1 MGMGRGERPPLEV
14 LEEELRAR
22 VWRSTTFGTAMVALT
37 ELAYAFIDYR
47 VHGTL
52 QLPVLRVLH
61 VLWSLVVLGLLL
73 GRREVLTSR
82 GIDALFVA
90 AVVPFLP
97 LFAMAE
103 YAMAFSGRTW
113 EPMTG
118 HRLVMLAIS
127 VLAPT
132 RLWLGGGLIAAFAL
146 EAVVLWYALGMAQL
160 LGGVVWEPWLTLIYG
175 GVALG
180 LLGWRVRNHTIE
192 LKLRQARADAE
203 ALERLARLLL
213 ALRDAANTPLQTLE
227 LSLHMLQRGPCN
239 PALLASMERAV
250 HRLRGLTQRMA
261 SADEL
266 LVWHKGEESFDAETV
281 LKELE
286 AELVRELERRRH

>member
-1 MGMGRGERPPLEV
+1 MASREHPPLEV
-14 LEEELRAR
+14 LEQEVRGR
-22 VWRSTTFGTAMVALT
+22 VWRSTTFGTVMVALA

-73 GRREVLTSR
+73 GRREALTSR

-97 LFAMAE
+97 LFAVAE

-146 EAVVLWYALGMAQL
+146 EAVVLWYVLGMARV
-160 LGGVVWEPWLTLIYG
+160 LGGFIWEPWLTLIYG

-227 LSLHMLQRGPCN
+227 LALTLLRRGPCSE
-239 PALLASMERAV
+239 ALLASMERAV
-250 HRLRGLTQRMA
+250 HRLRALTQRMA
-261 SADEL
+261 SADAL

>member
-1 MGMGRGERPPLEV
+1 MASREHPPLEV
-14 LEEELRAR
+14 LEQELKGR

-37 ELAYAFIDYR
+37 ELAYTFIDYR
-47 VHGTL
+47 VHGTF
-52 QLPVLRVLH
+52 QLPTLRVLH
-61 VLWSLVVLGLLL
+61 VLWALAMLGVLLA
-73 GRREVLTSR
+73 RRQVLTPHS
-82 GIDALFVA
+82 IDTLFVA
-90 AVVPFLP
+90 TVAPFLP
-97 LFAMAE
+97 IFAVAE
-103 YAMAFSGRTW
+103 YAMAVSGRSW

-146 EAVVLWYALGMAQL
+146 EAVVLWYGLGMAQL
-160 LGGVVWEPWLTLIYG
+160 LGGFVWEPWLTLIYG
-175 GVALG
+175 GVSLG

-227 LSLHMLQRGPCN
+227 LALTLLRRGPCD

-281 LKELE
+281 LKDLE
-286 AELVRELERRRH
+286 AELVRELERRRQ